1 MARILLIDDDDAIR
15 DVTAEVISQSGHTVD
30 TAPDAKTGLALH
42 RAEQHDLVITD
53 INMPDMDGL
62 ELIMAL
68 RHAEPRPR
76 VIAISG
82 GYQFSESLYLPVAQR
97 LGVQRAIIKPIR
109 ADVLLQ
115 AVAEVLA
122 EPAPPT
128 VVLVA

>member
-15 DVTAEVISQSGHTVD
+15 DVTAEVISQGGHTVD

-42 RAEQHDLVITD
+42 RAEQHDLIITD

-68 RHAEPRPR
+68 RHTEPRPR

-97 LGVQRAIIKPIR
+97 LGVQRAITKPIR